1 MSILWLSIGF
11 GLVTASVLAI
21 AGVGLSLQFG
31 VTNFV
36 NFAYGDYG
44 TLGAYI
50 ALVANEHGINIYL
63 SMLIAGL
70 VVAVFAALVNRL
82 VFKHFIDK
90 RVKLVILLVVTIGV
104 SLVIEYSLQSI
115 FGAQFQSYTI
125 TSPNPMQIGPFLLTS
140 GQLAIIGIAV
150 VCMAGVHLL
159 LSRTRVGK
167 AMRAMSDNPALAEAS
182 GIDTQRITDLTWLV
196 VGFLAGIAGVVLA
209 MNTSTFTPLLG
220 SFFLMLLFAVV
231 ILGGIGKPY
240 GAMLGALVIGVVT
253 EVAGAYIN
261 AAYQDA
267 IAFLIM
273 IVLLLLRPQG
283 LFTSRGRA

>member
-1 MSILWLSIGF
+1 MSTLLLSIGF

-36 NFAYGDYG
+36 NFAYGDYA
-44 TLGAYI
+44 TLGAYT
-50 ALVANEHGINIYL
+50 ALVLNEHGMNIYL
-63 SMLIAGL
+63 AMLIAGL
-70 VVAVFAALVNRL
+70 VIALFAVLINRI
-82 VFKHFIDK
+82 VFLYFIEK
-90 RVKLVILLVVTIGV
+90 RVKLVVLLVVTIGI
-104 SLVIEYSLQSI
+104 SLFIENGLQSI
-115 FGAQFQSYTI
+115 FGAQFQTYTV

-140 GQLAIIGIAV
+140 GQIAIIGVAV
-150 VCMAGVHLL
+150 ACMLGVHLL

-167 AMRAMSDNPALAEAS
+167 AMRAMSDNRVLAEAS
-182 GIDTQRITDLTWLV
+182 GIDTTRITDLTWLV

-220 SFFLMLLFAVV
+220 SFELLLIFAVV

-261 AAYQDA
+261 AAYEDA
-267 IAFLIM
+267 VAFLIM
-273 IVLLLLRPQG
+273 IILLLVRPQG